1 MERFLKSRYKIG
13 EKISE
18 NPYSVTYKGS
28 FLGNDKPLVIKI
40 YKRATLNSSL
50 ISRMKE
56 KVKTMVRLN
65 HHGIVKLIDGDYGW
79 QGFYYVREFVKG
91 QSLKELIESGE
102 KFELERSLPI
112 IEEVC
117 LVLEAAHTK
126 GIIHGGLK
134 PSNIFI
140 DKKGIVKVADFV
152 IEGEIKQ
159 AMPQK
164 VLSIMTDGKYTAPD
178 ELAGLPAS
186 SASDIF
192 SLGMILHEIALNKLP
207 LSQFG
212 LMGGLAKLRR
222 RPMLSEE
229 DVKDLPKYLQDVIA
243 KALNKDPLLRF
254 STATEMRE
262 SLEKKSLV
270 LKARPLEDYINLFD
284 NTVTQYGAE
293 ELDKKSKP
301 DLEERRE
308 KLNWGKEKH
317 RYWILGVV
325 LLSIFF
331 FALLY
336 IFMFGW

>member
-65 HHGIVKLIDGDYGW
+65 HHGIVKIIDGDYGW
-79 QGFYYVREFVKG
+79 QGFYYVREYVKG
-91 QSLKELIESGE
+91 QSLKELMEKDE
-102 KFELERSLPI
+102 KFEPERALPI

-117 LVLEAAHTK
+117 LALEAVHGK

-140 DKKGIVKVADFV
+140 NSKGIVKVADFV

-164 VLSIMTDGKYTAPD
+164 VLSVMTDGKYTAPD

-192 SLGMILHEIALNKLP
+192 ALGIILYELTLTKLP
-207 LSQFG
+207 LTQVG
-212 LMGGLAKLRR
+212 LMGALSKLRR
-222 RPMLSEE
+222 RPILSE
-229 DVKDLPKYLQDVIA
+229 DDLKDLPRYLQDVIA
-243 KALNKDPLLRF
+243 KALNKDPQLRF
-254 STATEMRE
+254 STAREMRE

-270 LKARPLEDYINLFD
+270 LKGRPHEDYINLFD
-284 NTVTQYGAE
+284 KTVTQYGAE

-301 DLEERRE
+301 KLDQRRE

-317 RYWILGVV
+317 RYWILGIV
-325 LLSIFF
+325 LLSVFF

-336 IFMFGW
+336 IFVFAW